1 MRLYSL
7 ALALVCSC
15 FFFFFL
21 FFSYIQDS
29 HRRVT
34 PVHVFILLFVYF
46 MSIHIGTHV
55 GLCLMRRGGFFSVQ
69 FLSPCLELYLYICH
83 GEITLLEAY

>member
-1 MRLYSL
+1 MRLYS
-7 ALALVCSC
+7 CSC
-15 FFFFFL
+15 SCLLLFFFFF
-21 FFSYIQDS
+21 FFYIQDS

-83 GEITLLEAY
+83 GEITLFEAY

>member
-15 FFFFFL
+15 FCFFFF
-21 FFSYIQDS
+21 FFFYIQDS

-34 PVHVFILLFVYF
+34 PVHVFIFLLF
-46 MSIHIGTHV
+46 I
-55 GLCLMRRGGFFSVQ
+55 LCLYTLELTLAYVDETGWFLSVQ
-69 FLSPCLELYLYICH
+69 FLSPCLELYMYICLMVKSRCL
-83 GEITLLEAY
+83 TS